1 MSLIDYTRRIRI
13 NTTTWTVEYIV
24 TRYTQ
29 DNATS
34 ILYLPLGQREWAWK
48 GAVGL
53 SKTRCLIDSIM
64 HNYPIPSCIVNSE
77 FVDGHERYA
86 IYDGRHRMETLRMF
100 FNNEFAWK
108 EGVYFRDLCVDD
120 QAKFLER
127 TIPIISTTNAS
138 HQQLADVF
146 VRLNAGVALKPS
158 DFCWAY
164 RKAALIDSTC
174 RLVRHERLAAA
185 LGGLDMSKRTMLA
198 NWTGLVLGLSRNDAG
213 MMTGSWIRVS
223 PFLEDPVDE
232 AKVTAGIDA
241 YATLLERANS
251 AWPVAPKFAGS
262 YAKIGFIAAFFFHD
276 WITAPNLDDKHAAMA
291 KWLDIIGRLRS
302 GTEDALNMRAALKT
316 SGAQNLT
323 SERIAIV
330 LRQVDTF
337 LNGGEISGSGGD
349 TDDEDSE

>member
-1 MSLIDYTRRIRI
+1 MSLIDSARRIRI
-13 NTTTWTVEYIV
+13 NTTIWTVEYIV

-48 GAVGL
+48 GTVGL
-53 SKTRCLIDSIM
+53 SKKRCLIDSIM

-100 FNNEFAWK
+100 FNNEFTWK

-120 QAKFLER
+120 QGKFLER
-127 TIPIISTTNAS
+127 TMPIICTTNAS
-138 HQQLADVF
+138 HHQLADVF
-146 VRLNAGVALKPS
+146 VRLNAGVALKAS

-164 RKAALIDSTC
+164 RKVPLIDATC
-174 RLVRHERLAAA
+174 RLVRHERLAIA
-185 LGGLDMSKRTMLA
+185 LGGFDMNKRTMLA

-223 PFLEDPVDE
+223 PFLEDCVDE
-232 AKVTAGIDA
+232 ERVTAGIDA
-241 YATLLERANS
+241 YATLLERANA

-262 YAKIGFIAAFFFHD
+262 YAKIGYIAAFFFHD
-276 WITAPNLDDKHAAMA
+276 WLTAAGLDGKDAAMA

-302 GTEDALNMRAALKT
+302 GTEEAVRMRATLKT

-323 SERIAIV
+323 AERIDVV
-330 LRQVDTF
+330 LRQVSIF
-337 LNGGEISGSGGD
+337 LNGGEIEGSGGD